1 MESSAKVLGTCC
13 AWEDMS
19 ILKIGSSLVM
29 IGYFFNTWAFNANG
43 EPFGIRS
50 CYPDL
55 TTTFRLISV
64 QFATKSYKFFSVR
77 LVKINVN
84 SLAIN
89 LNVEQ
94 NWKPLKE
101 RSHSK
106 LDWNQVVILISECEV
121 YDNKVLESVSY
132 CLIYNGNSLCDVKQ
146 TNKY

>member
-43 EPFGIRS
+43 EPCGIRS

-101 RSHSK
+101 RSNSK
-106 LDWNQVVILISECEV
+106 LD
-121 YDNKVLESVSY
+121 
-132 CLIYNGNSLCDVKQ
+132 
-146 TNKY
+146 

>member
-1 MESSAKVLGTCC
+1 MLT
-13 AWEDMS
+13 
-19 ILKIGSSLVM
+19 
-29 IGYFFNTWAFNANG
+29 NAYINLDG
-43 EPFGIRS
+43 EPFGIPS
-50 CYPDL
+50 CYSDL

-77 LVKINVN
+77 LVKININ

-89 LNVEQ
+89 LNFEQ

-101 RSHSK
+101 RSNSK
-106 LDWNQVVILISECEV
+106 LDWNQVMILISECEV